1 MALTGHLVES
11 RAASRDGA
19 RRGRSDGG
27 VVRWAGFG
35 RRVHVRAASEA
46 PVALAPLPLPTRRVR
61 LAPVVATAEEAPP
74 HLERRGQAAL
84 VAVRGRGST
93 RRVHRRALRD
103 RLLRRRRWRRAA
115 IRRVLGKGAHSW
127 RQSGW
132 TPTRDDGAET
142 RTHHTRGRD
151 VDRGVTRRAS
161 QAAPPASRAAPRAP
175 HARGGARAR
184 EIVQVRRARTA
195 PRWRHRVALRNP
207 RAFIHVGSR
216 NLDPRLASIA
226 VADIVE
232 GDVHERAEGR
242 AGAGDGRR
250 RRGRAHRRA
259 HHRAPRRRSRQR
271 RSKSRQKI
279 FFIFVFFFIVQGYY
293 AGVVIFQL
301 LRRHRPRRRH
311 PPVQHRTEQ
320 RELPTQPRE
329 LRAGVPA
336 EPRREPIRLRV
347 RVLPRG

>member
-1 MALTGHLVES
+1 MALTGHFIS
-11 RAASRDGA
+11 FRRAARRDGA

-27 VVRWAGFG
+27 VRWAGIG
-35 RRVHVRAASEA
+35 LVASVHVRATSEA
-46 PVALAPLPLPTRRVR
+46 PVALAPLPVPTRRVR
-61 LAPVVATAEEAPP
+61 LAPVVATAEEASP

-84 VAVRGRGST
+84 VAVRRRGST

-175 HARGGARAR
+175 HARGRTRAR
-184 EIVQVRRARTA
+184 EIVQVRRTRTA

-232 GDVHERAEGR
+232 GDVRERAEGR

-279 FFIFVFFFIVQGYY
+279 IFIFFIIVQGYY
-293 AGVVIFQL
+293 AGVVIFRL

>member
-1 MALTGHLVES
+1 MALTGHFIS
-11 RAASRDGA
+11 FRRAARRDGA

-27 VVRWAGFG
+27 VRWAGIG
-35 RRVHVRAASEA
+35 LVASVHVRATSEA
-46 PVALAPLPLPTRRVR
+46 PVALAPLPVPTRRVR

-279 FFIFVFFFIVQGYY
+279 IFIVIFIIVQGYY
-293 AGVVIFQL
+293 AGVIFRL
-301 LRRHRPRRRH
+301 LRRHRPRRRP

>member
-1 MALTGHLVES
+1 M
-11 RAASRDGA
+11 
-19 RRGRSDGG
+19 
-27 VVRWAGFG
+27 
-35 RRVHVRAASEA
+35 
-46 PVALAPLPLPTRRVR
+46 
-61 LAPVVATAEEAPP
+61 ATAEEASP

-84 VAVRGRGST
+84 VAVRGRGRT

-115 IRRVLGKGAHSW
+115 IRRVLGRTHSW
-127 RQSGW
+127 RRRSSW
-132 TPTRDDGAET
+132 TATRDDGAET
-142 RTHHTRGRD
+142 RTHHTRGRH

-175 HARGGARAR
+175 HARGGTRAR
-184 EIVQVRRARTA
+184 EIVQVRRTRTA
-195 PRWRHRVALRNP
+195 PRRRHRVALRNP

-250 RRGRAHRRA
+250 RRGRARGRA

-279 FFIFVFFFIVQGYY
+279 IFIFFIIVQGYY
-293 AGVVIFQL
+293 AGVIFRL

-336 EPRREPIRLRV
+336 EPRRKSIRLRV